1 MDVSDRKLQRPAAT
15 QSARKNKRLT
25 YRWFEI
31 PAPVDL
37 ISSGI
42 APIAKVIY
50 LALLSRC
57 QEQAQV
63 IKPGS
68 WRARTPVQRAQQVN
82 TITVSQRKLAREL
95 GIERH
100 TLCKHVRELVG
111 QGWLRV
117 EPDSAH
123 STRFTLCYPALAERW
138 RELEQVQKRLNR
150 APHIGEALM
159 KEWLTLLVDLSE
171 YDDNARPGFLC
182 NPTTGEN
189 LEYDR
194 WYAACEGG
202 SVAFEFNGPQHYW
215 VTDHFPDSEQVGQT
229 RARDYIKKA
238 ISHDHGVTL
247 ITIHPEDLTLTGML
261 AKIEEAPQLPLRR
274 VYLDD
279 PVLNHIVDVS
289 ERYIYRATGK
299 RRRS

>member
-1 MDVSDRKLQRPAAT
+1 MDVSAKKPQPPAT
-15 QSARKNKRLT
+15 DQSARKYRGLSC
-25 YRWFEI
+25 RWFEI
-31 PAPVDL
+31 PTPVDL
-37 ISSGI
+37 VSSGI
-42 APIAKVIY
+42 TPIAKVIY

-57 QEQAQV
+57 HERAQV
-63 IKPGS
+63 VTPGQG
-68 WRARTPVQRAQQVN
+68 RTRTPAQVPAQVK

-111 QGWLRV
+111 QGWLSV
-117 EPDSAH
+117 EPAGAH

-138 RELEQVQKRLNR
+138 RELEQVQKRLDR
-150 APHIGEALM
+150 APHVGEALM

-202 SVAFEFNGPQHYW
+202 SVAFEFNGPQHYR
-215 VTDHFPDSEQVGQT
+215 VTGHFPDSEQVAQT

-238 ISHDHGVTL
+238 ISQDHGVTL
-247 ITIHPEDLTLTGML
+247 ITIHPEDLTFTGML
-261 AKIEEAPQLPLRR
+261 AKIEEAPQLPLRT

-279 PVLNHIVDVS
+279 PVLNYIVDVS

-299 RRRS
+299 RARY

>member
-1 MDVSDRKLQRPAAT
+1 MDGSVKKPQRQAAG
-15 QSARKNKRLT
+15 QSPRKNRGLS

-37 ISSGI
+37 ITAGI
-42 APIAKVIY
+42 APIAKLIY

-57 QEQAQV
+57 QEQTQV
-63 IKPGS
+63 VTPGQG
-68 WRARTPVQRAQQVN
+68 RTRTPVQVK
-82 TITVSQRKLAREL
+82 TITISQAKLAREL

-100 TLCKHVRELVG
+100 TFYRYTRELVRH
-111 QGWLRV
+111 GWLSV
-117 EPDSAH
+117 EPDGAH

-138 RELEQVQKRLNR
+138 RELEQVQKRLDR

-182 NPTTGEN
+182 NPATGEH

-194 WYAACEGG
+194 WYATCEGG
-202 SVAFEFNGPQHYW
+202 SVAFEFNGPQHYR
-215 VTDHFPDSEQVGQT
+215 VTDHFPHSEQVGQT

-261 AKIEEAPQLPLRR
+261 AKIKEAPQLPLRT

-279 PVLNHIVDVS
+279 PVLHYLVDAS

-299 RRRS
+299 RARH